1 MKRLCTMTLVVKKPA
16 LSWTMRTP
24 IVTLSH
30 YAINAHNIRIVNAF
44 QLLLFS
50 VGVYVVP
57 TLSFLIERYGIVETR
72 EFPLLLLP
80 IVVASCCTYSNFSLS
95 KGTELLRAVNF
106 KYCCCCPLLLNA
118 VPTLTFIV
126 ERYGIVEIREFQL
139 LMMTTCCIILYI
151 LQLSY
156 R

>member
-1 MKRLCTMTLVVKKPA
+1 MTLVVKKPA
-16 LSWTMRTP
+16 MSWTMRTP

-30 YAINAHNIRIVNAF
+30 YVINVHNIRIVNAF

-57 TLSFLIERYGIVETR
+57 TLTFLIERYGIVEIR

-80 IVVASCCTYSNFSLS
+80 IVASCCTYSNFSLS

-106 KYCCCCPLLLNA
+106 NYCCCPLLHNV

-139 LMMTTCCIILYI
+139 LMMTTCCIMLYL